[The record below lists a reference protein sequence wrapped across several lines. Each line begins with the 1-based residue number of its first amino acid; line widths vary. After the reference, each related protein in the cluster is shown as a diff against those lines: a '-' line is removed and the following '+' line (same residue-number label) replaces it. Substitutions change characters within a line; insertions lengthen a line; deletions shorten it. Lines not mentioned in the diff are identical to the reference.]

1 MKDTLESDRE
11 RRKYFE
17 WTKRIVH
24 DYQKLAGKYESL
36 HKSSA
41 GILPPAQMEQD
52 ERKLLHYRSR
62 LQDFFET
69 RDMLLEQE
77 IRRILSRV
85 KKIADY
91 PAEMIREDSL
101 FMETYLE
108 EIDIKT
114 QQNLTDYYEVLL
126 EHPDPHL
133 QELGRARL
141 NIQ

>member
-1 MKDTLESDRE
+1 MKDTLESDRK
-11 RRKYFE
+11 RREYFE
-17 WTKRIVH
+17 LMKQLVH
-24 DYQKLAGKYESL
+24 GYQNLANNYETL
-36 HKSSA
+36 HKESA

-52 ERKLLHYRSR
+52 KRKLLHYRSR
-62 LQDFFET
+62 LQDFCET
-69 RDMLLEQE
+69 RDMLLGQE

-91 PAEMIREDSL
+91 PAEVIREDIS

-108 EIDIKT
+108 EIDIKM